1 MAKCAI
7 MAEIKEKVM
16 LGINAASAI
25 LSFVAVLSI
34 VTENSIAGMVVG
46 AVVMITQLISAFKSF
61 MESSSSRDTNRILN
75 EILAEMKGMKD
86 MMHGQYHSSNI
97 QPTASTTNVPS
108 LGFDEPSEVR
118 QDVVSHPND
127 TEAIV
132 RDLID
137 DMLTAVVDGT
147 PLVQMTPSWTERKT
161 AENVEGHEN
170 ACEQDFDVR
179 DAELAVVREPKK
191 TV

>member
-1 MAKCAI
+1 MAPI
-7 MAEIKEKVM
+7 DDIVM
-16 LGINAASAI
+16 LCINIASAI

-34 VTENSIAGMVVG
+34 VTKNFEAGVAVG
-46 AVVMITQLISAFKSF
+46 VLVMISQLIAAVKSF
-61 MESSSSRDTNRILN
+61 MESSSAVRAQQDTNRILN
-75 EILAEMKGMKD
+75 EILTEMRGMQD

-97 QPTASTTNVPS
+97 QPGTLTSNAQST
-108 LGFDEPSEVR
+108 GFDLPSEVR
-118 QDVVSHPND
+118 KDVVSHPNE

-161 AENVEGHEN
+161 AENVEGHES
-170 ACEQDFDVR
+170 ACDLDLDAR

>member
-1 MAKCAI
+1 
-7 MAEIKEKVM
+7 M
-16 LGINAASAI
+16 LCINSASAI

-34 VTENSIAGMVVG
+34 VTKNFEAGITVG
-46 AVVMITQLISAFKSF
+46 VLVMISQLIAAVKSF

-75 EILAEMKGMKD
+75 EILTEMKGMKD
-86 MMHGQYHSSNI
+86 MMHGQYHSANI
-97 QPTASTTNVPS
+97 LPGSLTTSPPS
-108 LGFDEPSEVR
+108 AGFDKPSDVR
-118 QDVVSHPND
+118 KDVVSHPNE

-147 PLVQMTPSWTERKT
+147 PLVQTTPSWTERKT
-161 AENVEGHEN
+161 AENVEGHGTV
-170 ACEQDFDVR
+170 CDLDFDAR
-179 DAELAVVREPKK
+179 TGELAVVREPKK

>member
-1 MAKCAI
+1 MAPIDAI
-7 MAEIKEKVM
+7 VM
-16 LGINAASAI
+16 LSINIASAI

-34 VTENSIAGMVVG
+34 VTKNFEAGIAVG
-46 AVVMITQLISAFKSF
+46 VLVMISQLIAAVKSF

-75 EILAEMKGMKD
+75 EILTEMKGMKD

-97 QPTASTTNVPS
+97 LPGSLTASSPTA
-108 LGFDEPSEVR
+108 GFDKPSEVR
-118 QDVVSHPND
+118 QEVVSHPNE

-147 PLVQMTPSWTERKT
+147 PLVQMKPSWTERKT
-161 AENVEGHEN
+161 VENVEGHES
-170 ACEQDFDVR
+170 ACDLDLDAR

>member
-1 MAKCAI
+1 MARIDDIA
-7 MAEIKEKVM
+7 M
-16 LGINAASAI
+16 LCINSASSI

-34 VTENSIAGMVVG
+34 VTKNSDAGIVVG
-46 AVVMITQLISAFKSF
+46 VLVMCMQILAAIKSF
-61 MESSSSRDTNRILN
+61 MESNSAIRAQQDTNRILN
-75 EILAEMKGMKD
+75 EISSKLSDMSD
-86 MMHGQYHSSNI
+86 MMHGKYHSSNI
-97 QPTASTTNVPS
+97 QPAALTTNGPS

-118 QDVVSHPND
+118 QAVVSHPND

-161 AENVEGHEN
+161 AENVDGHET
-170 ACEQDFDVR
+170 ACDNDFATRAD
-179 DAELAVVREPKK
+179 ELAVVREPKK